1 MNIEPVKLHC
11 AFQDCDLPTC
21 SDITCD
27 LMWIDKLSH
36 SFSKE
41 LGINAGSYER
51 SVMYSIL
58 RGTAIKVN
66 NIAFCDFSPDRFQ
79 EYVFINHICVAR
91 EHQRKGIAT
100 AMLNYLCKTYNK
112 DIKLNCFKHT
122 QAETFWEHIGTRDNS
137 KYNSRVNTYI
147 VRKNDLRKSSFLRQ
161 CM

>member
-11 AFQDCDLPTC
+11 AFQDCDMPTC

-66 NIAFCDFSPDRFQ
+66 NIAFCDF
-79 EYVFINHICVAR
+79 Y
-91 EHQRKGIAT
+91 
-100 AMLNYLCKTYNK
+100 
-112 DIKLNCFKHT
+112 
-122 QAETFWEHIGTRDNS
+122 
-137 KYNSRVNTYI
+137 
-147 VRKNDLRKSSFLRQ
+147 
-161 CM
+161 